1 MVIAQASYSF
11 VLTFKFLYFIA
22 ICCEKVSQLLVN
34 LSYVA
39 KNRQAKCHKNEKS
52 TQATKSVSLVLQQTD
67 SNMQVHDCRL
77 LMAWDTSKSI

>member
-52 TQATKSVSLVLQQTD
+52 TQMPLCMVCVL
-67 SNMQVHDCRL
+67 NL
-77 LMAWDTSKSI
+77 